1 MTNNLLNPKKKI
13 PAAFY
18 VHAALFDCD
27 GTLVNSTG
35 AISEFWR
42 EFAETRPHVDAEEII
57 KTSHGCR
64 TYDVIKKWSPNDAD
78 EKQVAEW
85 EASIPDLYGKYAKPI
100 PGAVE
105 LIREIDDVS
114 KTQTENK
121 HQRWAIITSGTLPL
135 ASKWLKLLTI
145 EKPDCFITA
154 EKVTQG
160 KPHPQGYLAARTTL
174 GYDAPHK
181 KVVVFED
188 APSGMRA
195 GKDAGAMI
203 VGICSTY
210 DEQKVINSGADIVVN
225 DLSHFRVDGYNPE
238 TDELRIEV
246 SDYIYAKDI
255 YTTRRKSV
263 LQAS

>member
-1 MTNNLLNPKKKI
+1 MTPSVKK
-13 PAAFY
+13 PAHFY

-42 EFAETRPHVDAEEII
+42 QFAETRPHVNAEEII

-64 TYDVIKKWSPNDAD
+64 TYDVIAKWSPDDAD
-78 EKQVAEW
+78 EKQVTEW
-85 EASIPDLYGKYAKPI
+85 EASIPDSFGSYAKPI

-105 LIREIDDVS
+105 LVKKFDHMSRTLTD
-114 KTQTENK
+114 NK

-154 EKVTQG
+154 EKVSQG
-160 KPHPQGYLAARTTL
+160 KPHPQGYQTAREQL
-174 GYDAPHK
+174 GYDAPHR

-188 APSGMRA
+188 APAGIKA

-210 DEQKVINSGADIVVN
+210 DPEKVHNSGADIVVS
-225 DLSHFRVDGYNPE
+225 DLSSFDIESYDPA
-238 TDELRIEV
+238 TDEFKMV
-246 SDYIYAKDI
+246 VTDYHYANDE
-255 YTTRRKSV
+255 YV
-263 LQAS
+263 NY